1 MNLRFMVIVYYKQP
15 DGMYDE
21 STTFHKQ
28 LKSSHLQTATVILDL
43 KEEKVIRH
51 RLNPEIT
58 FNDAL
63 NYYKNALGDKITPYL
78 G

>member
-1 MNLRFMVIVYYKQP
+1 MSYRYMVVLYYKQP

-21 STTFHKQ
+21 STTFHNR
-28 LKSSHLQTATVILDL
+28 LKTSQLQTATVILDL

-63 NYYKNALGDKITPYL
+63 DYYKNALGDKLTPYL
-78 G
+78 D